1 MLFGAQVRLCVD
13 NHVILCMFERLLSG
27 KERQS
32 KDNTRDICFSFS
44 FK

>member
-13 NHVILCMFERLLSG
+13 NHVLCMFERLLSG